1 MSNLKAINEV
11 KNMIVKAATENG
23 IDLADQFETPEAFK
37 RFVLA
42 FIFKNLRDLGVPTNE
57 AFDLTFGEGQYEELV
72 HNVWTAAQ
80 TS

>member
-11 KNMIVKAATENG
+11 KNLIVKTATEKG
-23 IDLADQFETPEAFK
+23 IDLQAEFGTPEAFK

-42 FIFKNLRDLGVPTNE
+42 FIFKNLRDMGVETEE
-57 AFDLTFGEGQYEELV
+57 AFDLTFGEGRHEELV
-72 HNVWTAAQ
+72 HDVWTAAQ

>member
-11 KNMIVKAATENG
+11 KNLIVKAATDAG
-23 IDLADQFETPEAFK
+23 INLADQFETPEAFK

-42 FIFKNLRDLGVPTNE
+42 FIFKNLRDMGVETKE
-57 AFDLTFGEGQYEELV
+57 AFDLTFGEGQYDELV
-72 HNVWTAAQ
+72 HNVWSAAQ